1 MSQLQPPESLNP
13 LTLPLRGER
22 LIEASAGTGKTFTI
36 GLLYLRLLLGLG
48 GKHAYSRPLSV
59 EEILVVTFTEAAT
72 AELRGR
78 IRANIHELRLACIR
92 GVSRNPMLMQLLS
105 EMPQPAEAASLLLA
119 AERQMDEAAI
129 FTIHGFCQRML
140 NLNAFESGMLFEQQ
154 LIEDEQQLLR
164 QATADFWRRH
174 CYPLSL
180 DIARVIVSEWSGPEQ
195 LLATLRP
202 WLQGEAPN
210 LRLPPGDA
218 ETLST
223 RHHDN
228 LTRIDAMKAQWLA
241 VGEEVL
247 SLVGQSDVDKRS
259 YSSKNLPVWV
269 CKVSLWAQS
278 ETGDYQVPPEL
289 ARFGQQMLDEKT
301 KKGSPPQH
309 ALFAAIDTFLAQ
321 PISLR
326 DLVIA
331 RALVEV
337 RAAVRKEKRQQALLG
352 FDDLLSRLDDA
363 LQQPGGEQLAQAI
376 RQRFPVAL
384 IDEFQDTDP
393 LQYRIFRTLYINQPE
408 HALLLIGDPKQAI
421 YAFRGAD
428 IFTYIRARNEVQAH
442 YTLDTNWRSSPAMVE
457 SVNQLFSRLESPF
470 LFEAI
475 PFQSVQ
481 FAPPNQK
488 LSLSID
494 QQEQAALRFWLQPG
508 AGCSVGEYQQAMAQQ
523 CAADISH
530 WLQAGQQQRALLGT
544 ASAQRPVEA
553 SDITVLVRS
562 RNEANLI
569 RESLNQLGIP
579 SVYLSNRDSVY
590 TTPEAHELLWLLQA
604 VLAPEQERMLR
615 TALATSLFAFD
626 AAQLD
631 ALDQDARGWDELVD
645 TFARWQLL
653 WQQRGVLPMLRQ
665 LMQERQLAENLLA
678 SENGERRLTDLLH
691 LGELLQEASAQL
703 DSPHALVRYLAQQI
717 ANPDSQSSS
726 QQLRLE
732 SDRHLVQIVT
742 IHKSKGLQYPLVWL
756 PFAAG
761 FREADTA
768 LYHDRETF
776 SAVLDLQADDAS
788 LALAEQERLAED
800 LRLLYVALTRSVYHC
815 SVGIAPLFR
824 GTRKKEG
831 ESDFHKSALGFL
843 LQRGEAATAEQLEV
857 LLNDMQVVGTE
868 VLRVEE
874 QPALPWQEPVAS
886 EGALAA
892 RSVSRTLIEPWRV
905 TSYSGLQQHGSQRL
919 LDVMPN
925 FDIEAAGEDHQEE
938 ETDSALTPHHFPR
951 GAAPGTFLHELFESL
966 DFPQPPVAEKL
977 EQHLLQNGYPL
988 YWQPML
994 SDWIARVVNTP
1005 LNAQGI
1011 QLGSVQASERLVEM
1025 GFYLPI
1031 GGLLT
1036 ANALDS
1042 LIRQDPLS
1050 AAAPPLE
1057 FRQVQGMLK
1066 GFIDLVF
1073 RWQGKYYLLDYKSNW
1088 LGDSH
1093 DAYTP
1098 AAMKQAMIDHRY
1110 DLQYQLYTLAL
1121 HRYLNHRLADYD
1133 YEQHFGG
1140 VFYLF
1145 LRGMDGTSP
1154 DNGVFHTRPSLD
1166 FVTQLDRLFRGQGVI
1181 A

>member
-1 MSQLQPPESLNP
+1 MSQLQLPESLNP

-48 GKHAYSRPLSV
+48 GANAYSRPLSV

-92 GVSRNPMLMQLLS
+92 GASSNPMLMQLLH
-105 EMPQPAEAASLLLA
+105 EIPQPADAASLLLA

-154 LIEDEQQLLR
+154 LIEDEHQLLR

-174 CYPLSL
+174 CYPLTL
-180 DIARVIVSEWSGPEQ
+180 DIARVIVSEWNGPEQ

-202 WLQGEAPN
+202 WLQGESPS
-210 LRLPPGDA
+210 LRQPPGDA
-218 ETLST
+218 ETITS
-223 RHHDN
+223 RHHEN
-228 LTRIDAMKAQWLA
+228 LARIDAMKAQWRA
-241 VGEEVL
+241 VGDEVL
-247 SLVGQSDVDKRS
+247 TIVAQSDVDKRS

-269 CKVSLWAQS
+269 NKVSFWAQS
-278 ETGDYQVPPEL
+278 ETCDYQVPAEL
-289 ARFGQQMLDEKT
+289 ARFAQQVLDEKT
-301 KKGSPPQH
+301 KKGNPPQH
-309 ALFAAIDTFLAQ
+309 TLFSAIETFLSQ
-321 PISLR
+321 PVSLR
-326 DLVIA
+326 DVVIA
-331 RALVEV
+331 RALVDV

-376 RQRFPVAL
+376 RQRYPVAL

-393 LQYRIFRTLYINQPE
+393 LQYRIFRTLYIQQQE

-428 IFTYIRARNEVQAH
+428 IFTYIRARSEVSAH

-457 SVNQLFSRLESPF
+457 SVNQLFARLDSPF

-475 PFQSVQ
+475 PFLPVQ
-481 FAPPNQK
+481 FAPPNQT

-494 QQEQAALRFWLQPG
+494 QQEQAALRLWLQPG
-508 AGCSVGEYQQAMAQQ
+508 EGCSVGDYQQAMARQ
-523 CAADISH
+523 CAADISR
-530 WLQAGQQQRALLGT
+530 WLQAGQQQRAMLGK
-544 ASAQRPVEA
+544 APAQRAVQA

-569 RESLNQLGIP
+569 REALNQLGIP

-590 TTPEAHELLWLLQA
+590 TTPEARELLWFLQA

-631 ALDQDARGWDELVD
+631 RLDQDARGWDTLVE

-665 LMQERQLAENLLA
+665 LMLERQLAENLLA

-691 LGELLQEASAQL
+691 LGELLQEAAAQL

-717 ANPDSQSSS
+717 DSPDSQSSS

-768 LYHDRETF
+768 LYHDRENF
-776 SAVLDLQADDAS
+776 AAVLDLQADDES

-815 SVGIAPLFR
+815 SVGVAPLFR

-831 ESDFHKSALGFL
+831 VSDLHKSALGYL
-843 LQRGEAATAEQLEV
+843 LQRGEAATAEQLAV
-857 LLNDMQVVGTE
+857 LLSEMNAAGTE
-868 VLRVEE
+868 VVSVQDDDAER
-874 QPALPWQEPVAS
+874 WQEAVTAD
-886 EGALAA
+886 GQLTA
-892 RSVSRTLIEPWRV
+892 RSVTRPLVESWRV
-905 TSYSGLQQHGSQRL
+905 TSYSGLQQHGNQRL
-919 LDVMPN
+919 LDVMPS
-925 FDIEAAGEDHQEE
+925 FDIEAAGEDLQEDDS
-938 ETDSALTPHHFPR
+938 ETTLTPHHFPR
-951 GAAPGTFLHELFESL
+951 GAVPGTFLHELFESL
-966 DFPQPPVAEKL
+966 DFPQPPTAEKL
-977 EQHLLQNGYPL
+977 EQHLQQNGYPL
-988 YWQPML
+988 HWQPML
-994 SDWIARVVNTP
+994 SDWIARVVSTP

-1011 QLGSVQASERLVEM
+1011 KLAEVQTSDCLVEM

-1031 GGLLT
+1031 DGLLT
-1036 ANALDS
+1036 ADALDS
-1042 LIRQDPLS
+1042 VIRQDALS
-1050 AAAPPLE
+1050 SNAPSLE

-1088 LGDSH
+1088 LGDSRE
-1093 DAYTP
+1093 AYTP
-1098 AAMKQAMIDHRY
+1098 EAMKQAMIDHRY
-1110 DLQYQLYTLAL
+1110 DLQYQLYSLAL
-1121 HRYLNHRLADYD
+1121 HRYLKHRLADYD
-1133 YEQHFGG
+1133 YDHHFGG

-1145 LRGMDGTSP
+1145 LRGLDGSSP
-1154 DNGVFHTRPSLD
+1154 DNGVFHTRPTQE
-1166 FVTQLDRLFRGQGVI
+1166 FVSQLDSLFRGPGATV
-1181 A
+1181 